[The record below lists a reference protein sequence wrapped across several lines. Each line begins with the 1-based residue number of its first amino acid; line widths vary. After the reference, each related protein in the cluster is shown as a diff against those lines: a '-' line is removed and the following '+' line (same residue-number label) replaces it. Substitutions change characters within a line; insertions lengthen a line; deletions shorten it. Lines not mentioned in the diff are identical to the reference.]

1 SDDIKYRIDSYNR
14 YGIDGLAGKLYTN
27 YIVGKISN
35 DELNYGLQ
43 KIFAKLISTK
53 MGRMVP
59 IENNNGSPYVD
70 SGNAGLIT
78 VLILLDP
85 EKYKDIII
93 ELADSLQ
100 FEFAQR
106 PGYFNGMLGVAEVL
120 LNVYSQIYKKDDY
133 LFYAE
138 KLLLNTSFYVE
149 HRLVEKE
156 QFIQVFN

>member
-1 SDDIKYRIDSYNR
+1 
-14 YGIDGLAGKLYTN
+14 
-27 YIVGKISN
+27 
-35 DELNYGLQ
+35 
-43 KIFAKLISTK
+43 
-53 MGRMVP
+53 MVP

-106 PGYFNGMLGVAEVL
+106 PGYFNGMLQE
-120 LNVYSQIYKKDDY
+120 IP
-133 LFYAE
+133 LFPA
-138 KLLLNTSFYVE
+138 
-149 HRLVEKE
+149 
-156 QFIQVFN
+156 VFVSIGISDTRA